1 MVIYV
6 LNKLRLIVLRDL
18 MILQFLLFKVLA
30 IVLVLSLFEP
40 LHLLLIDNLDVLFG
54 PAEVSNAI
62 GSIVLR
68 RAHLSDM
75 FAAG

>member
-18 MILQFLLFKVLA
+18 MILRFLLLKVLA
-30 IVLVLSLFEP
+30 IVLILSLFES

-68 RAHLSDM
+68 RSHLSDM